1 MIYTAVYKISVI
13 SVIVVLLM
21 LHVQFTSVKA
31 FVCIQP
37 RIVRLASRAVDFA
50 TSRKAL
56 WWSPS
61 PIFEN
66 VLVHDISIDI
76 GVVTS
81 EYIRAA

>member
-37 RIVRLASRAVDFA
+37 RIVRLASRAADFA
-50 TSRKAL
+50 TSRKAV
-56 WWSPS
+56 WWSTL
-61 PIFEN
+61 PIFEIF
-66 VLVHDISIDI
+66 LV
-76 GVVTS
+76 
-81 EYIRAA
+81 YL